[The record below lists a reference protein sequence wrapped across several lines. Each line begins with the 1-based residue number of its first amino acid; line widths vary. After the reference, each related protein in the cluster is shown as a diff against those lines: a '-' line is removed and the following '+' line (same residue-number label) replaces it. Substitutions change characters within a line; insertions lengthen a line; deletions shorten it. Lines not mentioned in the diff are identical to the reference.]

1 MFACRKFG
9 QSTDLYSQQTCP
21 CVVRGPRRHPV
32 ESWYTVSLA
41 WPCPTPPVMSR
52 QGFRQRHIV
61 VYSCTCR
68 QSCACL
74 LDRREVGS
82 GLRSPL
88 TIVCR
93 CLTQLVLHRRC
104 FVALV
109 LVLCSTSLAVGG
121 RLPAR
126 VGTPGLQSRRLSSA
140 ATPAEPM
147 DDSPTGTLP
156 TFDQVSLSR
165 RVSTVR
171 LLLCT

>member
-1 MFACRKFG
+1 MFACRKYG

-21 CVVRGPRRHPV
+21 CAVRDGRRRLV
-32 ESWYTVSLA
+32 ESRYTVYLV
-41 WPCPTPPVMSR
+41 WPCPIPPVLSR
-52 QGFRQRHIV
+52 QGHFV

-165 RVSTVR
+165 RVSTVL